1 MAPGKANVDKSTT
14 IRAASKNK
22 QRSQPSNRAAASPFG
37 SSAGGSLA
45 DSLSSLFSPQ
55 PHGKDAALASL
66 LASTSKPPTTSG
78 PKSGLSAFGSFP
90 TGQSSASS
98 KPSPAGPSQLLDQ
111 KSKSRQS
118 DTKVKESASSAK
130 PEESAPNKLKGDSS
144 KDAQS
149 RPGPGP
155 DKLPSK
161 PAALNQAS
169 ASKPASSSA
178 IPSPKPAI
186 TQVPAG
192 RRPVFRPVLA
202 SSTAVTWPE
211 MPVAGSK
218 TVLHTLLETLAS
230 PEVKQA
236 VLKDH
241 GRNSQARSLQPKRQL
256 QAASSAASVSAAPQ
270 ALAGINSITRAL
282 EAEIHT
288 ELSSLHADAADGAKQ
303 KGKSTALVPQIE
315 IVFVCRHDAASS
327 TLIAH
332 LPMLVAARNAVS
344 AAHTAADTTNARS
357 TLLFALPAG
366 SEALL
371 ARALGLRRASVVALT
386 SAFAP
391 THLKRLLDAVQRET
405 GSVCRL
411 RAAWLETA
419 LRAAKRSKPGPLA
432 LPQLP
437 PTVKL
442 LRTTQPLDLNASK
455 AANKSRRKER
465 SARWKKRKMQLQQS
479 IRSLRAELK
488 HAAKAKRQAK
498 KVGQSSTDSPMQID
512 A

>member
-14 IRAASKNK
+14 IRAASKSK
-22 QRSQPSNRAAASPFG
+22 QRAQPSNRGAASPFG

-66 LASTSKPPTTSG
+66 LASTSKPPTASG

-98 KPSPAGPSQLLDQ
+98 KPPSAAPSQLLDQ
-111 KSKSRQS
+111 KSKSKQS
-118 DTKVKESASSAK
+118 EPKVKESASSAK
-130 PEESAPNKLKGDSS
+130 QPKESS
-144 KDAQS
+144 KDAQP
-149 RPGPGP
+149 RPGA
-155 DKLPSK
+155 DQLPSK
-161 PAALNQAS
+161 PIASTQAS
-169 ASKPASSSA
+169 TSKPASSSV
-178 IPSPKPAI
+178 ISSPKPTIA
-186 TQVPAG
+186 QVPAG

-236 VLKDH
+236 VLKDL
-241 GRNSQARSLQPKRQL
+241 GRKSSARSLQPKRQL
-256 QAASSAASVSAAPQ
+256 QVTSSAPSVSAAPQ
-270 ALAGINSITRAL
+270 VLAGINSITRAL

-288 ELSSLHADAADGAKQ
+288 ELSSLQASAADGAKQ
-303 KGKSTALVPQIE
+303 KVKSAALVPQIE

-327 TLIAH
+327 TLVAH

-344 AAHTAADTTNARS
+344 ASLTADDSVKTRG
-357 TLLFALPAG
+357 TLLFALPSA

-386 SAFAP
+386 SAFSA
-391 THLKRLLDAVQRET
+391 THLRRLLDAVQRET

-419 LRAAKRSKPGPLA
+419 LRAAKGSERGPLA

-498 KVGQSSTDSPMQID
+498 RASQLSTDSPMQID